1 MTFALPDEG
10 TEFDARVARRL
21 DEAVVAWF
29 TVVDGAGTPQPA
41 PVWFVWDG
49 ETALVYS
56 DYRAKRL
63 DHVRARCQTALNLDG
78 DGAGGDIVVLAGE
91 THVDAVAPAVPD
103 NPAYL
108 AKYGERITNGWGS
121 AEEFAKTYSVALRF
135 LPKRLRGY

>member
-1 MTFALPDEG
+1 MTFTSPDEG
-10 TEFDARVARRL
+10 TEFGARVARRL

-63 DHVRARCQTALNLDG
+63 DHVRARPQTALNLDG
-78 DGAGGDIVVLAGE
+78 DGAGGDIVVLTGE
-91 THVDAVAPAVPD
+91 THVDSDAPAVPD

-108 AKYGERITNGWGS
+108 AKYGERITKGWGS
-121 AEEFAKTYSVALRF
+121 AEEFAKTYSVPLRF
-135 LPKRLRGY
+135 RPRRVRGH